1 MKHIFILIIF
11 IFPFTAFAQTISGD
25 TIRIHSN
32 DLLWKEAPLPFPAG
46 AKIVSMEGSSKQDGL
61 FTIRV
66 QFPPN
71 YILPAH
77 FHPKD
82 ERVTVISGSVF
93 IGFGEVAD
101 TNKGTEFKAGDF
113 YINPAQSHH
122 FVYTKDEGAIVQLNC
137 EGPWG
142 LNYLEK

>member
-1 MKHIFILIIF
+1 MKYLLIFLLF
-11 IFPFTAFAQTISGD
+11 CAPLFLFAQTRTTAD
-25 TIRIHSN
+25 TIRIHSEELQWN
-32 DLLWKEAPLPFPAG
+32 NAPAPFPTG
-46 AKIVSMEGSSKQDGL
+46 AFISVFEGNSKEDGL

-66 QFPPN
+66 KFPPH
-71 YILPAH
+71 YLLPAH

-82 ERVTVISGSVF
+82 ERVTVISGSVY

-101 TNKGTEFKAGDF
+101 TTMGTEFKAGDF

-122 FVYTKDEGAIVQLNC
+122 FVYTKNEGAILQLNC

-142 LNYLEK
+142 LTYLE

>member
-1 MKHIFILIIF
+1 MLRIFILILLLPISL
-11 IFPFTAFAQTISGD
+11 FAQTTHTD
-25 TIRIHSN
+25 TIRIHAEE
-32 DLLWKEAPLPFPAG
+32 LKWKDAPPPFPAG
-46 AKIVSMEGSSKQDGL
+46 AQIVFIEGNSKGDGL

-66 QFPPN
+66 KFPPN

-82 ERVTVISGSVF
+82 ERVTVLSGSVY

-101 TNKGTEFKAGDF
+101 VTKGTQFKAGDF

-122 FVYTKDEGAIVQLNC
+122 FVYTKEEGATVQLNC

-142 LNYLEK
+142 LTYCR

>member
-1 MKHIFILIIF
+1 
-11 IFPFTAFAQTISGD
+11 
-25 TIRIHSN
+25 
-32 DLLWKEAPLPFPAG
+32 
-46 AKIVSMEGSSKQDGL
+46 MEGSSKQDGL

-93 IGFGEVAD
+93 IGFGELAD
-101 TNKGTEFKAGDF
+101 TSKGTEFKAGDF

-122 FVYTKDEGAIVQLNC
+122 FVYTKNEGAILQLNC

-142 LNYLEK
+142 LTYLTK

>member
-1 MKHIFILIIF
+1 MKHIFAVIIF
-11 IFPFTAFAQTISGD
+11 VFPITVFAQTITSD
-25 TIRIHSN
+25 TIRIHAK
-32 DLLWKEAPLPFPAG
+32 DLHWKDAHAPFPSG

-66 QFPPN
+66 EFPAN

-82 ERVTVISGSVF
+82 ERVTVISGSVY

-101 TNKGTEFKAGDF
+101 TAKGTEFKAGDF
-113 YINPAQSHH
+113 YINPAQSQH
-122 FVYTKDEGAIVQLNC
+122 FVYTKNEGAILQLNC

-142 LNYLEK
+142 LTYCK